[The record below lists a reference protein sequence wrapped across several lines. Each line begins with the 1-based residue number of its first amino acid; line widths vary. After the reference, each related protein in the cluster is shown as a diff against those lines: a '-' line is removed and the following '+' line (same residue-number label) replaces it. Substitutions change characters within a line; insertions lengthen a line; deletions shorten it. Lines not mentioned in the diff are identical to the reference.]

1 MLIIRP
7 PRLSHSRWKTILV
20 YTSLLENPLCL
31 VNLKQV
37 EAIYCF
43 VYYKDES
50 CSNITE
56 SRLIHTV
63 GTPWAV
69 ECETKEVEG
78 YKSYHFQ
85 PAEDV
90 SLPAH
95 LSTIE
100 SV

>member
-1 MLIIRP
+1 MP
-7 PRLSHSRWKTILV
+7 GA
-20 YTSLLENPLCL
+20 LE
-31 VNLKQV
+31 
-37 EAIYCF
+37 AGGGDYCF

-50 CSNITE
+50 CSNITG

-90 SLPAH
+90 SLSNS
-95 LSTIE
+95 LGQYRFDLTL
-100 SV
+100 